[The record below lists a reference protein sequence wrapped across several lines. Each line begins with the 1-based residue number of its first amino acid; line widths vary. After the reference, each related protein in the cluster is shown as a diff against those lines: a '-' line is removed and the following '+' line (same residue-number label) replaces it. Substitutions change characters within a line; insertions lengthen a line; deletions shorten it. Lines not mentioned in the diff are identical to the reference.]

1 MKKHRILVVDDEK
14 LVCWS
19 LSEMLTEAGFQVET
33 ALTGADAR
41 AMFESFQP
49 EMVLLDVRLPD
60 ANGIELLSEFK
71 SQDEDVVVVM
81 ITAYADADSAVN
93 ALKIGADD
101 YIGKPF
107 DLDNIKHVVEQSFEK
122 KQLRNEVDHFRRELR
137 KKYDYD
143 NFIGNSAKIIEVFK
157 MIKVCAQTDAKIV
170 LILGE
175 SGTGKQLV
183 ARAIHYHSARADA
196 PFIETNCAAIPE
208 NLLENEMFGH
218 EKGAFTDASRKH
230 KGMFESA
237 EGGSV
242 FLDEIGDMPLAMQAK
257 ILKIIDSN
265 KFRRLG
271 GDKDIEANVRLI
283 TATNQDLQKMVREDK
298 FRGDLYFRLNV
309 MTILIPPLR
318 KRKEDIPS
326 LVNYFIER
334 LNEEYGRSV
343 EGVTPEALDCL
354 SSYDWPGNVR
364 ELRNAVERAMML
376 EEGRMLSHRFFK
388 QQIANNGNG
397 GQTSAQPGVGQ
408 GAVAGGGYITLP
420 PDGISLEDVE
430 KQLIHQA
437 MDRYGGNQTQA
448 AKCLHMSRDTL
459 RYRIKKFGLQDIG
472 K

>member
-41 AMFESFQP
+41 SLFESFQP

-71 SQDEDVVVVM
+71 AVDEDIVVVM

-107 DLDNIKHVVEQSFEK
+107 DLDNIKHVVKQSFEK

-143 NFIGNSAKIIEVFK
+143 NLIGNSPKIIEVFK

-170 LILGE
+170 LVLGE

-183 ARAIHYHSARADA
+183 ARAIHYHSARTDA
-196 PFIETNCAAIPE
+196 PFIETNCAAIPD
-208 NLLENEMFGH
+208 NLLENELFGH

-237 EGGSV
+237 AGGSV

-271 GDKDIEANVRLI
+271 GDKDLDTDVRLI
-283 TATNQDLQKMVREDK
+283 TATNQDLQKMVQEK
-298 FRGDLYFRLNV
+298 SFRGDLYFRLNV
-309 MTILIPPLR
+309 MTIQIPPLR
-318 KRKEDIPS
+318 ERKKDIPS

-334 LNEEYGRSV
+334 LNEEYGRGV
-343 EGVTPEALDCL
+343 EGITPEGLDCL
-354 SSYDWPGNVR
+354 ASYDWPGNVR

-376 EEGRMLSHRFFK
+376 EEGRMLSPQYFK
-388 QQIANNGNG
+388 QQIATSRSEA
-397 GQTSAQPGVGQ
+397 QTVAPPGVGQ
-408 GAVAGGGYITLP
+408 SAVPGGGYITLP

-437 MDRYGGNQTQA
+437 MERYDGNQTQA

-459 RYRIKKFGLQDIG
+459 RYRIKKFSLQDVG

>member
-1 MKKHRILVVDDEK
+1 
-14 LVCWS
+14 
-19 LSEMLTEAGFQVET
+19 
-33 ALTGADAR
+33 
-41 AMFESFQP
+41 
-49 EMVLLDVRLPD
+49 
-60 ANGIELLSEFK
+60 
-71 SQDEDVVVVM
+71 
-81 ITAYADADSAVN
+81 
-93 ALKIGADD
+93 
-101 YIGKPF
+101 
-107 DLDNIKHVVEQSFEK
+107 
-122 KQLRNEVDHFRRELR
+122 LR

-354 SSYDWPGNVR
+354 ASYDWPGNVR